1 MGQTSILFS
10 GGLFLFACMA
20 IERAFLGDILRAFP
34 VLGHIYMII
43 LIPINW
49 VFFSITDLPS
59 MGIFFKK
66 LFPFLGKVGSASGKD
81 FASYVTPYWIL
92 LLLLC
97 VLFSTKIPFIVYKKI
112 KDTLFGHIFLIFIFL
127 FSVYSIYMGLND
139 TFAYGG
145 F

>member
-1 MGQTSILFS
+1 
-10 GGLFLFACMA
+10 
-20 IERAFLGDILRAFP
+20 
-34 VLGHIYMII
+34 
-43 LIPINW
+43 
-49 VFFSITDLPS
+49 
-59 MGIFFKK
+59 
-66 LFPFLGKVGSASGKD
+66 
-81 FASYVTPYWIL
+81 
-92 LLLLC
+92 LLLC